1 MSIGIESCDKP
12 ELRTADRIEAMRRD
26 AVLPAGIVPGGPH
39 APVASRVLLT
49 GATGFLGRQV
59 LRELLATG
67 PAHVSCLVRAR
78 DDREADAR
86 LDATLDA
93 VGVTDASMR
102 ARAVALRGDASH
114 ARLGLGDSYGAIA
127 SRIDAIYHCAAEVS
141 WVKRYSHLRRANV
154 LGTLEMIRFACA
166 GRTKPLTFVSS
177 LAVCFAA
184 GQEGTVDEMSD
195 MSASLERMPLGYARS
210 KCVAESLLRQ
220 AARRG
225 LPVTIVRP
233 GLLAGDTATGR
244 GNPVDVVGAMI
255 ESCVARGEAP
265 DADWLMD
272 GIPVDYAAKAIVAL
286 AGQRRA
292 VLDVHHLR
300 HGRPRHWTELVLWLN
315 LFGYPLELTPMPR
328 WLERTFG
335 GPRARSDALSSYR
348 GFFLG
353 RTGAPS
359 APPPYE
365 VYLAPAQAAISCE
378 ATRESLRELGI
389 AEPPLDTTL
398 LRRYV
403 EDYARTGALP
413 PHRWTV
419 QASSPAGPDA
429 GLQRAIAVGLSRA
442 QRPVAASELRWE
454 RLPFDAS
461 GGILNDIAAIRV
473 GHDFGMRRYR
483 VDHSRGEDSLDMVVK
498 AKAEDAVLHR
508 LVAEVAALCTPDLGR
523 AVAAYPDA
531 LGLRRS
537 HLREP
542 ELYRAPPAAWSSHMP
557 RCYGVSEDA
566 GRGQWSVAMEHLS
579 GCEFID
585 GASWRARD
593 IDAAVEAAAAIH
605 SAWYGK
611 TGTLE
616 GRPWVAPAIGAAEV
630 TRMKPLWEGLARFT
644 RPMFEAWGG
653 APLAD
658 AHAKIAVGIEAW
670 WGELERLP
678 RTLIHNDFNSRNLAF
693 RQNGTRTACAFDWE
707 LARIGVP
714 QHDLAELLCFVFPQG
729 GGAGELVHW
738 LDRHREL
745 LSARMG
751 VKIDS
756 AAWGRGFTL
765 ALNRLLVE
773 RLPLYSM
780 VHRFKPQPF
789 LPRVVRTW
797 SRLHELSLALYR

>member
-1 MSIGIESCDKP
+1 MSIGIESCGKP
-12 ELRTADRIEAMRRD
+12 DLAARDRVEAMRRD
-26 AVLPAGIVPGGPH
+26 AVLPPGIAPCGPH
-39 APVASRVLLT
+39 AAAASRVLLT
-49 GATGFLGRQV
+49 GATGFLGRQI
-59 LRELLATG
+59 LRELLTSS
-67 PAHVSCLVRAR
+67 PVQVSCLVRAR

-86 LDATLDA
+86 LEASLDA
-93 VGVTDASMR
+93 AGVGDPSMR
-102 ARAVALRGDASH
+102 ARAVALRGDASQP
-114 ARLGLGDSYGAIA
+114 RLGLGESYAAIA

-154 LGTLEMIRFACA
+154 LGTLETIRFACA

-184 GQEGTVDEMSD
+184 GHEGIVDEMRD

-272 GIPVDYAAKAIVAL
+272 SIPVDYAAKAIVAL

-300 HGRPRHWTELVLWLN
+300 HGRPRHWRELVLWLN

-335 GPRARSDALSSYR
+335 GPRARADALSSYR

-353 RTGAPS
+353 RDSATA

-365 VYLAPAQAAISCE
+365 VYLAAAQAAISCE
-378 ATRESLRELGI
+378 ATREALRELGI
-389 AEPPLDTTL
+389 AEPPLDTML

-413 PHRWTV
+413 PHRWAV
-419 QASSPAGPDA
+419 QASPAAGPDA
-429 GLQRAIAVGLSRA
+429 GLQRAIAMGLSRS
-442 QRPVAASELRWE
+442 RHPVAASELRWE
-454 RLPFDAS
+454 RLPFDPS
-461 GGILNDIAAIRV
+461 GGILNDVAAIRV

-483 VDHSRGEDSLDMVVK
+483 VDHDRGADSLDMVVK

-508 LVAEVAALCTPDLGR
+508 LVAEVAALCEPALGR
-523 AVAAYPDA
+523 AVASYPDA

-542 ELYRAPPAAWSSHMP
+542 ELYRAPPSAWAGHMP

-579 GCEFID
+579 GCEFIE

-593 IDAAVEAAAAIH
+593 LDAAVEAAAAIH

-611 TGTLE
+611 TRELE
-616 GRPWVAPAIGAAEV
+616 GRPWIAPGIGTAEV
-630 TRMKPLWEGLARFT
+630 ARMKPLWQSLALFT
-644 RPMFEAWGG
+644 RPMFQAWGG
-653 APLAD
+653 APLA
-658 AHAKIAVGIEAW
+658 HTHTKIAGEIEAW
-670 WGELERLP
+670 WDELERLP

-729 GGAGELVHW
+729 GGAGELDHW
-738 LDRHREL
+738 LRRHREL
-745 LSARMG
+745 LSERVG
-751 VKIDS
+751 SRIDP

-773 RLPLYSM
+773 RLPLYAM

-789 LPRVVRTW
+789 LPRVVRNW
-797 SRLHELSLALYR
+797 ARLHELSLALG